1 MRHPLYLLEQ
11 GTRLKREGRRLLV
24 VRDEDVLARVS
35 VLQVSQ
41 VIVFGN
47 VDITT
52 PALKL
57 LLDEGIEVVFLSQ
70 RGRFYG
76 RLVGAESGHGELR
89 VAQVLR
95 SHDTAF
101 ALEVAR
107 QIVQAKIQHM
117 RRLLQRY
124 GYRLPAVQAE
134 MRAAV
139 QALGQAHDQ
148 AGRCRTLNSL
158 LGVEGSA
165 TGRYFRAFRLLLQS
179 EWPFEGR
186 RRRPPTDPVNVLL
199 SFGYTILQQNVLGA
213 VLTAGLDPYIGF
225 LHQMAYN
232 RPSLALDLMEPFRP
246 LIVDSVV
253 LRCINNEIVRL
264 NDFTTSD
271 DPARPVV
278 LGDEGKRRYIREL
291 EHRLTQPFKHP
302 ATGEQVTYRRLFL
315 LEAYALA
322 RVLTDEDTNAMFQPF
337 RV

>member
-24 VRDEDVLARVS
+24 VRDEEVLARVS

-57 LLDEGIEVVFLSQ
+57 LLDEGIEVVLLSQ

-76 RLVGAESGHGELR
+76 RLVGAESGHGKLR

-95 SHDTAF
+95 SRDASF

-107 QIVQAKIQHM
+107 RIVQAKIQHM
-117 RRLLQRY
+117 RRLLQRH
-124 GYRLPAVQAE
+124 GYRRPAIQPNVHEAL
-134 MRAAV
+134 

-148 AGRCRTLNSL
+148 AARCRTLNSL

-165 TGRYFRAFRLLLQS
+165 TGRYFRTFRLLLHA

-213 VLTAGLDPYIGF
+213 VLTAGLDPYVGF

-264 NDFTTSD
+264 VDFTTND
-271 DPARPVV
+271 DPTRPIM

-291 EHRLTQPFKHP
+291 EYRLTQPFKHP

-322 RVLTDEDTNAMFQPF
+322 RVLTDEDANAMFQPF

>member
-1 MRHPLYLLEQ
+1 MKHPLYLLEQ

-24 VRDEDVLARVS
+24 VRDDEVLARVS

-57 LLDEGIEVVFLSQ
+57 LLDEGIEVVLLSR

-76 RLVGAESGHGELR
+76 RLVGAESGNGLLR
-89 VAQVLR
+89 VAQVTR
-95 SHDTAF
+95 SRDERF

-107 QIVQAKIQHM
+107 RLVQAKIHHM
-117 RRLLQRY
+117 RRLLQRH
-124 GYRLPAVQAE
+124 GYRRPAIQAE
-134 MRAAV
+134 IQNAV
-139 QALGQAHDQ
+139 QALGQAHEQ
-148 AGRCRTLNSL
+148 AARCRTLNSL

-165 TGRYFRAFRLLLQS
+165 TGHYFRAFRLLLN
-179 EWPFEGR
+179 EGWVFEGR

-213 VLTAGLDPYIGF
+213 VLTAGLDPYVGF

-246 LIVDSVV
+246 LVVDSVV
-253 LRCINNEIVRL
+253 LRCINNEVVRL
-264 NDFTTSD
+264 DDFTTSD

-291 EHRLTQPFKHP
+291 EHRLTQAFKHP
-302 ATGEQVTYRRLFL
+302 GTGEQVTYRRLFL

-322 RVLTDEDTNAMFQPF
+322 RVLTDEDENAMFQPF